1 MSDAARVFS
10 RGLVATLTLDQWRL
24 FIQIADLGSLTKVA
38 ALRDGAQSAVS
49 RQLAAMGY
57 SRRPPV
63 PAHGSRRGLTE
74 AGRRLYPR
82 VLAWLE
88 AGEALGQDLAR
99 QVEQPAGQVC
109 IGVLSSID
117 PQYLSRAYLEL
128 SRRYPGIRLRVRD
141 GVGAAVDEWL
151 ENGEVDIGILPR
163 SGRGARRRDSALFTA
178 RHLLVGAPDSWVAGR
193 RTVPFAGLQGLPL
206 VLAGAPSAFRRQM
219 DQLARR
225 MGVTLT
231 VALECDSL
239 ALQKHMVLQGGLY
252 AVLAEHAVL
261 RDMQAG
267 ALAAARIVEPG
278 IRRGITLAMSE
289 VRPTTQ
295 ASREVARILRLCLEP
310 WRRRDPERIER
321 RRAVFSRRCR
331 RRAWFRA

>member
-1 MSDAARVFS
+1 MAWARRSTSGWRTARSTSASCRAA
-10 RGLVATLTLDQWRL
+10 
-24 FIQIADLGSLTKVA
+24 
-38 ALRDGAQSAVS
+38 
-49 RQLAAMGY
+49 
-57 SRRPPV
+57 
-63 PAHGSRRGLTE
+63 
-74 AGRRLYPR
+74 
-82 VLAWLE
+82 
-88 AGEALGQDLAR
+88 
-99 QVEQPAGQVC
+99 
-109 IGVLSSID
+109 
-117 PQYLSRAYLEL
+117 
-128 SRRYPGIRLRVRD
+128 
-141 GVGAAVDEWL
+141 
-151 ENGEVDIGILPR
+151 
-163 SGRGARRRDSALFTA
+163 RGARRRDSALFTA

-310 WRRRDPERIER
+310 LAQAGSGTD
-321 RRAVFSRRCR
+321 
-331 RRAWFRA
+331 

>member
-1 MSDAARVFS
+1 M
-10 RGLVATLTLDQWRL
+10 
-24 FIQIADLGSLTKVA
+24 
-38 ALRDGAQSAVS
+38 
-49 RQLAAMGY
+49 
-57 SRRPPV
+57 
-63 PAHGSRRGLTE
+63 
-74 AGRRLYPR
+74 
-82 VLAWLE
+82 
-88 AGEALGQDLAR
+88 
-99 QVEQPAGQVC
+99 
-109 IGVLSSID
+109 LSSID

-163 SGRGARRRDSALFTA
+163 SAR
-178 RHLLVGAPDSWVAGR
+178 APPRQRAVHRPAPAGR
-193 RTVPFAGLQGLPL
+193 RAGQLGRGSPDRALRR
-206 VLAGAPSAFRRQM
+206 VAGPAAGAGRAPSAFRRQM

-310 WRRRDPERIER
+310 LAQAGSGTD
-321 RRAVFSRRCR
+321 
-331 RRAWFRA
+331 

>member
-1 MSDAARVFS
+1 M
-10 RGLVATLTLDQWRL
+10 
-24 FIQIADLGSLTKVA
+24 
-38 ALRDGAQSAVS
+38 
-49 RQLAAMGY
+49 
-57 SRRPPV
+57 
-63 PAHGSRRGLTE
+63 
-74 AGRRLYPR
+74 
-82 VLAWLE
+82 LAWLE

-99 QVEQPAGQVC
+99 QVEQPAGRVC

-163 SGRGARRRDSALFTA
+163 SAAARRRDSALFTA

-310 WRRRDPERIER
+310 LAQAGSGTD
-321 RRAVFSRRCR
+321 
-331 RRAWFRA
+331 

>member
-10 RGLVATLTLDQWRL
+10 PGGLVATLTLDQWRL

-49 RQLAAMGY
+49 RQLAAMEQACGG
-57 SRRPPV
+57 RLFLRT
-63 PAHGSRRGLTE
+63 GRGVALTE

-88 AGEALGQDLAR
+88 AGEALGEDLAR

-141 GVGAAVDEWL
+141 GVGAAVNEWL
-151 ENGEVDIGILPR
+151 ENGEVNIGILPR

-252 AVLAEHAVL
+252 AVLAQHAVL

-267 ALAAARIVEPG
+267 ALAAAPIVEPG

-310 WRRRDPERIER
+310 LAQAGSGTD
-321 RRAVFSRRCR
+321 
-331 RRAWFRA
+331 

>member
-1 MSDAARVFS
+1 M
-10 RGLVATLTLDQWRL
+10 
-24 FIQIADLGSLTKVA
+24 
-38 ALRDGAQSAVS
+38 
-49 RQLAAMGY
+49 
-57 SRRPPV
+57 
-63 PAHGSRRGLTE
+63 
-74 AGRRLYPR
+74 
-82 VLAWLE
+82 
-88 AGEALGQDLAR
+88 
-99 QVEQPAGQVC
+99 
-109 IGVLSSID
+109 
-117 PQYLSRAYLEL
+117 
-128 SRRYPGIRLRVRD
+128 
-141 GVGAAVDEWL
+141 
-151 ENGEVDIGILPR
+151 
-163 SGRGARRRDSALFTA
+163 FTA

-310 WRRRDPERIER
+310 LAQAGSGTD
-321 RRAVFSRRCR
+321 
-331 RRAWFRA
+331 

>member
-24 FIQIADLGSLTKVA
+24 FIQIADLGSLTRSPPCAMARSRPSAASWRRWSCGGRLFLRTGRGVA
-38 ALRDGAQSAVS
+38 
-49 RQLAAMGY
+49 
-57 SRRPPV
+57 
-63 PAHGSRRGLTE
+63 LTE

-310 WRRRDPERIER
+310 LAQAGSGTD
-321 RRAVFSRRCR
+321 
-331 RRAWFRA
+331 

>member
-1 MSDAARVFS
+1 MARSRPSAASWR
-10 RGLVATLTLDQWRL
+10 RWRACGGRL
-24 FIQIADLGSLTKVA
+24 FLRTGRGVA
-38 ALRDGAQSAVS
+38 
-49 RQLAAMGY
+49 
-57 SRRPPV
+57 
-63 PAHGSRRGLTE
+63 LTE

-310 WRRRDPERIER
+310 LAQAGSGTD
-321 RRAVFSRRCR
+321 
-331 RRAWFRA
+331 